1 MSIQPTNQRV
11 VPQPGVPARAKD
23 ASARRALA
31 ALDETPGPVSG
42 AALARAIGRGIADY
56 DAHGASV
63 EYRDFARWAHA
74 NAGRLTP
81 EARAVM
87 AEYTKVAQVA
97 QRRGQRSLSAPLVRH
112 LHAAMKK
119 ASAPRQSAKPP
130 VEPSPTQQLPPAV
143 GKEPAPSKP
152 ARRSRLDRVLAHP
165 NSVFKR
171 QGYSAKYNP
180 RPDELNA
187 RGRLVRSLSNG
198 NCGPTSLAMAVKAF
212 GLEQGRVA
220 RNPEDSIDLARNAM
234 TKSSGWNTLREPATN
249 DKGTKQWQ
257 WERGA
262 KRLGLEEKKLPISR
276 AHPLRALDEAFKKGH
291 MVLLGGQPGRPGA
304 GNLTAFEQAMRH
316 RSGYSTYSYDKGHAI
331 LVMGKDKQ
339 GRYLVADPLSR
350 KGVVPMTAKELSSF
364 KQWYGVE
371 VWR

>member
-1 MSIQPTNQRV
+1 VTIRLTPQAVTAQPLSAATR
-11 VPQPGVPARAKD
+11 AAKD
-23 ASARRALA
+23 GSVRKALA
-31 ALDETPGPVSG
+31 ALDRKAGSISG
-42 AALARAIGRGIADY
+42 EELSKAISGGIADH
-56 DAHGASV
+56 DRRGASV
-63 EYRDFARWAHA
+63 EYADFARWAQV
-74 NAGRLTP
+74 NARRLTP

-87 AEYTKVAQVA
+87 AEYTRSAKEAK
-97 QRRGQRSLSAPLVRH
+97 RRGQHGLTPAQVTH
-112 LHAAMKK
+112 LHAAMKRAATPK
-119 ASAPRQSAKPP
+119 TSAKPP
-130 VEPSPTQQLPPAV
+130 HTTTGST
-143 GKEPAPSKP
+143 PAPQPTASK
-152 ARRSRLDRVLAHP
+152 SRLERVLAHP

-180 RPDELNA
+180 RPDELDS

-212 GLEQGRVA
+212 GLEQGRVS

-234 TKSSGWNTLREPATN
+234 TKSSNWNTLREPATN
-249 DKGTKQWQ
+249 DRGTYQWQ

-262 KRLGLEEKKLPISR
+262 KRLGLKEKKLPISQ
-276 AHPLRALDEAFKKGH
+276 AHPLKALDEAFKKGR
-291 MVLLGGQPGRPGA
+291 MVMLGGQPGRPGD
-304 GNLTAFEQAMRH
+304 GNFTAYEQAMRH
-316 RSGYSTYSYDKGHAI
+316 RSGDTTYAYSKGHAI

-350 KGVVPMTAKELSSF
+350 KGVVPMSAKELASF